1 VAQKLIPN
9 EALIYERSDGVVY
22 AHYRDPPHNTI
33 PRWIIGG
40 DPAGV
45 ARAQGTLFGY
55 DEWRDMQL
63 IADQNPALKK
73 QLDRLLI
80 MYYTVKDSIEEPK

>member
-1 VAQKLIPN
+1 VEHLLGKMIPG
-9 EALIYERSDGVVY
+9 EALIYEREDGVVY
-22 AHYRDPPHNTI
+22 ARYRDKPEI

-40 DPAGV
+40 HYAGV

-63 IADQNPALKK
+63 TADSNPALKK

-80 MYYTVKDSIEEPK
+80 MYYTVKDSNKD